1 MVMKLKLGVLAVGIL
16 FVVNAVRAGE
26 WTGLTEDNYACGPKL
41 TPAQLKGRVVLVDMW
56 ATWCGPCRHMMP
68 HTEEL
73 AKKFKGKA
81 IVIGSHM
88 PNGFS
93 KDGVANY
100 VKDNGFTFSFYKE
113 VTINGED
120 IHFDGGIPFLYVVNK
135 KGKVVCWGRNPA
147 AIEQAIVE
155 AIAEGGGATFI
166 EDEELVVYKNLKG
179 KLLPGKNVEG
189 ILKTLKADVALANKN
204 PSSETFA
211 KRKEEAIKIAK
222 AVKEYKEDLV
232 IAIKNAIEDGD
243 NEEAIKSIDLLV
255 ATWPSMK
262 KEWAAK
268 RKALAK

>member
-1 MVMKLKLGVLAVGIL
+1 MKLKLGVLSVGIL
-16 FVVNAVRAGE
+16 FAVNAALAGE

-56 ATWCGPCRHMMP
+56 ATWCGPCRMMMP

-73 AKKFKGKA
+73 AKKFKGKL
-81 IVIGSHM
+81 IVIGSHVER
-88 PNGFS
+88 GFS
-93 KDGVANY
+93 KDGVAKY
-100 VKDNGFTFSFYKE
+100 AGDNGFSFSFYKE
-113 VTINGED
+113 AKISGED

-147 AIEQAIVE
+147 AIEKAIVE
-155 AIAEGGGATFI
+155 ALAQAGGTTFVA
-166 EDEELVVYKNLKG
+166 DDDLVVYKNLKG

-211 KRKEEAIKIAK
+211 KRKEEAVKIAK
-222 AVKEYKEDLV
+222 AVKEYKDDLIV
-232 IAIKNAIEDGD
+232 TINNAIEDGD
-243 NEEAIKSIDLLV
+243 KEEAIKSIDLLI